1 MPPAIHD
8 KEPETEGTAPDR
20 SAPGPTAWRRLWR
33 SLDERSTALALAA
46 LGGVLVLLAWSL
58 FWSPPADDERVAA
71 LDVDEAVAEALD
83 SQPVAPAISAQVYEA
98 ILPSLVI
105 VQTDK
110 VGEEEGFGIGSGVV
124 VNADASVL
132 TALHIVE
139 GATEVELSFA
149 DGTKTSATVASV
161 EPDSD
166 IAVLTPDTLPGLVV
180 PATIGNPSSM
190 RVGDE
195 VFPVGNPLG
204 LVGSLSAGVV
214 SGLDREF
221 RPSDREEPL
230 RGLIQFDAAVN
241 PGNSGGPLVNRGGQV
256 VGIVTGLINPTGD
269 DFFVGIGF
277 AVPIDQAIGGAGGP
291 AR

>member
-1 MPPAIHD
+1 M
-8 KEPETEGTAPDR
+8 
-20 SAPGPTAWRRLWR
+20 
-33 SLDERSTALALAA
+33 
-46 LGGVLVLLAWSL
+46 LAWLL
-58 FWSPPADDERVAA
+58 FWPPPADDQQVTT
-71 LDVDEAVAEALD
+71 LDVEEAVAEALD
-83 SQPVAPAISAQVYEA
+83 SQESAPAISARVYQA
-98 ILPSLVI
+98 ILPSLVVI
-105 VQTDK
+105 QTDN
-110 VGEEEGFGIGSGVV
+110 VGDEEKGFGIGTGVV
-124 VNADASVL
+124 VNSDATVL
-132 TALHIVE
+132 TAFHIIE
-139 GATEVELSFA
+139 GATQVELSFA

-166 IAVLTPDTLPGLVV
+166 IAILTPAELPGLVV
-180 PATIGNPSSM
+180 PATIGNPSAL

-214 SGLDREF
+214 SGLDRQF

-230 RGLIQFDAAVN
+230 QGLIQFDAAVN

-277 AVPIDQAIGGAGGP
+277 AVPIDQAVGGPGGP

>member
-1 MPPAIHD
+1 MPSTIPD
-8 KEPETEGTAPDR
+8 PESETTRAAPD
-20 SAPGPTAWRRLWR
+20 SSVPGTPAWRRFWR
-33 SLDERSTALALAA
+33 VLSERSAALALAA
-46 LGGVLVLLAWSL
+46 LGGVLVLLAWLL
-58 FWSPPADDERVAA
+58 FWSPPMDEEQVTT
-71 LDVDEAVAEALD
+71 LDVEEAVAEVLD
-83 SQPVAPAISAQVYEA
+83 SQPVPPAISAQVYQV

-124 VNADASVL
+124 VNTDASVL
-132 TALHIVE
+132 TALHIIE

-149 DGTKTSATVASV
+149 DGTKTSATIASV

-166 IAVLTPDTLPGLVV
+166 IAVLTPNTLPGFVV
-180 PATIGNPSSM
+180 PATIGNASSM

-195 VFPVGNPLG
+195 VFAVGNPLG

-277 AVPIDQAIGGAGGP
+277 AVPIDQAIGGPGGP

>member
-1 MPPAIHD
+1 MLS
-8 KEPETEGTAPDR
+8 DR
-20 SAPGPTAWRRLWR
+20 SA
-33 SLDERSTALALAA
+33 ALALAA
-46 LGGVLVLLAWSL
+46 LGGVLVLLAWLL
-58 FWSPPADDERVAA
+58 FWPPPADDEQVAT
-71 LDVDEAVAEALD
+71 LDVEEAVAEALD
-83 SQPVAPAISAQVYEA
+83 SQTPSPAISAQVYQV

-124 VNADASVL
+124 VNTDATVL
-132 TALHIVE
+132 TALHIIE
-139 GATEVELSFA
+139 GATQVELSFA
-149 DGTKTSATVASV
+149 DGTKTSATVAST

-166 IAVLTPDTLPGLVV
+166 IAILTPAELPGFVV
-180 PATIGNPSSM
+180 PATIGNPSAL

-214 SGLDREF
+214 SGLDRQF
-221 RPSDREEPL
+221 SPSDREEPL

-277 AVPIDQAIGGAGGP
+277 AVPIDQALGGAGGP

>member
-1 MPPAIHD
+1 MPPNIPD
-8 KEPETEGTAPDR
+8 PDSETAVKAPD
-20 SAPGPTAWRRLWR
+20 SSSPGTPAWRRLWR
-33 SLDERSTALALAA
+33 VLNERSAALALAA
-46 LGGVLVLLAWSL
+46 LGGVLVLLAWLL
-58 FWSPPADDERVAA
+58 FWPPPADDERATA
-71 LDVDEAVAEALD
+71 LDVEEAVAEVLD
-83 SQPVAPAISAQVYEA
+83 SQPVPPAVSAQVYQA

-124 VNADASVL
+124 VNTDASVL

-139 GATEVELSFA
+139 GATDIEISFA
-149 DGTKTSATVASV
+149 DGTKTPATVASV

-166 IAVLTPDTLPGLVV
+166 IAVLMPNTLPGLIV
-180 PATIGNPSSM
+180 PATIGNPSSL

-277 AVPIDQAIGGAGGP
+277 AVPIDQAIGGPGGP